1 LVVVLAEEGEVEWV
15 IVESEAVE
23 TPLGLLVMLT
33 PTALAGE
40 EDHAE
45 LGVVVVVA
53 VEDLLTV
60 QVDSH

>member
-1 LVVVLAEEGEVEWV
+1 MVWVEEGEVERA

-33 PTALAGE
+33 PMALAGE
-40 EDHAE
+40 EDLAD
-45 LGVVVVVA
+45 LVVVV